1 MRKATVYISYESW
14 DDYSL
19 ATLAGRTLTAM
30 SGHSVFVD
38 PRPSMDVYANLVED
52 YRVKHELA
60 SKGGSKEQRGAKD
73 NARSALLKAMKE
85 IAFYV
90 NMVADGDRELL
101 ASSGFELVPV
111 PRSTGYPGL
120 ISGARLVDGRVSGE
134 VRLMFGALRGAT
146 EYEYCYA
153 TELDESNIP
162 KWGEP
167 IRSTNS
173 RMNYIQTLE
182 PRSTVYARV
191 RARNRKGIGDW
202 NDPVSLIV
210 R

>member
-1 MRKATVYISYESW
+1 MRKATVYISYENW

-30 SGHSVFVD
+30 TGHPVFAE
-38 PRPSMDVYANLVED
+38 PRPAMDIYTPLVED
-52 YRVKHELA
+52 YRAKHELA

-73 NARSALLKAMKE
+73 NARKALLKAMKE

-101 ASSGFELVPV
+101 ASSGFEMVPE
-111 PRSTGYPGL
+111 PRSTGYPGQ
-120 ISGARLVDGRVSGE
+120 IGNVRLVDGRVSGE
-134 VRLMFGALRGAT
+134 IRLMFGALRSVT

-153 TELDESNIP
+153 TELDEDSIP
-162 KWGEP
+162 LWGEP
-167 IRSTNS
+167 IRTTNS
-173 RMNYIQTLE
+173 RMNYIQALE
-182 PRSTVYARV
+182 PRSTVYVRV